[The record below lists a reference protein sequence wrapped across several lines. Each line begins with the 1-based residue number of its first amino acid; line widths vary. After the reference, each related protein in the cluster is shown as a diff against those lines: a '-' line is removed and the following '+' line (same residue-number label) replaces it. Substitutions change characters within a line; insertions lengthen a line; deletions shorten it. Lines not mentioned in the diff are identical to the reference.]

1 MDTVA
6 LDGATSRRTEY
17 TLLEDLATIGL
28 ASLEPRP

>member
-6 LDGATSRRTEY
+6 LDGSKSRRTEC

-28 ASLEPRP
+28 ASSEPRP